1 MKTELNLPLNST
13 QLEILKLFSQP
24 LDEVELKEIK
34 ALLVKHLSEK
44 LTRKIDAIA
53 EQKNYTQK
61 DFDAWLNDDNQ

>member
-1 MKTELNLPLNST
+1 MKAELKLPLNVT

-24 LDEVELKEIK
+24 LNEAELKEIK
-34 ALLVKHLSEK
+34 TLLVKHLSEK
-44 LTRKIDAIA
+44 LTKKIDAIT